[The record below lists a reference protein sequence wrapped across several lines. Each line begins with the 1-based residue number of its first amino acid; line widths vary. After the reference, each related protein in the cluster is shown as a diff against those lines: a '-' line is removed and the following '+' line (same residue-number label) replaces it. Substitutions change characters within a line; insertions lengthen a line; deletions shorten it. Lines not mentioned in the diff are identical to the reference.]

1 MNPFD
6 FRQPDTV
13 EEALTLMRDLGEDAR
28 VMAGGTALVIMLKQ
42 RLVMPDCLISLQKL
56 RGLDQIGVTNGEIR
70 LGALATHRAVE
81 RSPEVRTRLPSLAET
96 YAHVATIRI
105 RNVATVGGALAHAD
119 PNQDPPVMLL
129 ALDARV
135 RLASTAGSR
144 QVAIGEFFTDYYET
158 VRQPDE
164 LVTEVVVPVLKPNS
178 GSVYLKFLPRTAD
191 DYATVGVAAMVTIDP
206 ASGTCQDCRI
216 AMGCVASTPVR
227 VPEAETLVRG
237 GNRLTPEL
245 AREAGALAQQVTDPI
260 SDARGSAEYKRA
272 MAGVFV
278 RRALEQA
285 WQRAVAPQGNR

>member
-6 FRQPDTV
+6 FRQPDTL
-13 EEALTLMRDLGEDAR
+13 EEALTLLHDLGEDAR

-56 RGLDQIGVTNGEIR
+56 RGLDQINASNGAIR
-70 LGALATHRAVE
+70 LGALTTHRTVE
-81 RSPEVRTRLPSLAET
+81 RSPVVRDRIPAMAET

-119 PNQDPPVMLL
+119 PNQDPPVILM
-129 ALDARV
+129 ALDAQV
-135 RLASTAGSR
+135 RLNSKAGSR

-158 VRQPDE
+158 VRRPDE
-164 LVTEVVVPVLKPNS
+164 LVTEVVVPVPKPHS

-191 DYATVGVAAMVTIDP
+191 DYATVGVAATVTIDP
-206 ASGTCQDCRI
+206 TSRTCQECRI
-216 AMGCVASTPVR
+216 ALGSVASTPVR
-227 VPEAETLVRG
+227 AHEAETLVRG
-237 GNRLTPEL
+237 GNRFTPEL
-245 AREAGALAQQVTDPI
+245 AREAGALARQVTDPI

-285 WQRAVAPQGNR
+285 WQRALAAV

>member
-6 FRQPDTV
+6 FRQPDTL
-13 EEALTLMRDLGEDAR
+13 EEALTLLHDLGEDAR
-28 VMAGGTALVIMLKQ
+28 VMAGGTALVIMMKQ

-56 RGLDQIGVTNGEIR
+56 RGLDQINASNGTIR
-70 LGALATHRAVE
+70 LGALTTHRTVE
-81 RSPEVRTRLPSLAET
+81 RSPAVLNCIPALAET

-119 PNQDPPVMLL
+119 PNQDPPVILM
-129 ALDARV
+129 ALDAQV
-135 RLASTAGSR
+135 LLNSTAGSR

-158 VRQPDE
+158 VRRPDE
-164 LVTEVVVPVLKPNS
+164 LVTEVVVPVPKPHS

-191 DYATVGVAAMVTIDP
+191 DYATVGVAATVTIDP
-206 ASGTCQDCRI
+206 TSRTCQECRI
-216 AMGCVASTPVR
+216 ALGSVAPTPVR
-227 VPEAETLVRG
+227 AHEAETLVRG
-237 GNRLTPEL
+237 GNRFTPEL

-285 WQRAVAPQGNR
+285 WQRALAAV

>member
-1 MNPFD
+1 MNSFE
-6 FRQPDTV
+6 FRQPDTL
-13 EEALTLMRDLGEDAR
+13 EEVLTLVHDRGEDAR
-28 VMAGGTALVIMLKQ
+28 VMAGGTALVIMMKQ

-56 RGLDQIGVTNGEIR
+56 RGLDQINTRNGDIQ
-70 LGALATHRAVE
+70 LGALTTHRAVE
-81 RSPEVRTRLPSLAET
+81 QSEAVRSRIPSLAET

-119 PNQDPPVMLL
+119 PNQDPPVILL

-135 RLASTAGSR
+135 QLTSTAGSR
-144 QVAIGEFFTDYYET
+144 QVPIGEFFTDYYET

-164 LVTEVVVPVLKPNS
+164 LVTEVVVPGLKPHS

-191 DYATVGVAAMVTIDP
+191 DYATVGVAATVTIDP

-216 AMGCVASTPVR
+216 AMGSVASTPVR
-227 VPEAETLVRG
+227 APEAEAVVRG
-237 GNRLTPEL
+237 QRLMPEL
-245 AREAGALAQQVTDPI
+245 AREAGALGQRVTDPI
-260 SDARGSAEYKRA
+260 SDARGSADYKRA

-285 WQRAVAPQGNR
+285 WQRAQAAG